1 MKLHNDNA
9 YSLEVNINP
18 VKQMKMNES
27 LYEFVLESKFNNDQ
41 MRIDKHYLN
50 KETLLQLAD
59 YIKNSI

>member
-1 MKLHNDNA
+1 MKLHDGNT

-18 VKQMKMNES
+18 VNNMNGP
-27 LYEFVLESKFNNDQ
+27 LYEFVLESKFNSEQ
-41 MRIDKHYLN
+41 MRIDKHYFN